1 MLRLAA
7 HCKLILAEKAHPWRK
22 QQITAINP
30 IIYSFLVSSIAPFSS
45 SSSKKSSSLQNHYIR
60 KRRKWP
66 IKPFETQRHDAFA
79 LRLAKQSF
87 KQSIR
92 RNKIHLLSDLIS
104 SFSAYEINPNPQS
117 YHLLFKILIQK
128 RPPNWTDQISQILD
142 HIEKVESFETP
153 ESIFTDLIKFYGD
166 VRMFNDA
173 IELFSRIPRLRC
185 VPSVEVLNALL
196 TVLCR
201 DEKGLEMVPQVLVT
215 SSEVMKIRIEESTFG
230 VLIKALCKIGNSNNA
245 YDLLNHMVAEGFGVD
260 RKICSLMLATM
271 CRQINCNGNDIIRF
285 VDDLKKLGFEPK
297 RDDFRNVIG
306 FLVRKGKCMDAL
318 GLFKQ
323 MKLNR
328 IRPDIPCYN
337 FLLDGLI
344 RDRDFSRADKLF
356 DELLVL
362 GLNPDIHTYNVYISG
377 LIVQKK
383 IDDGIRILNSMEDLG
398 CKPGPSTYCSILRA
412 LCEVEEMGRVIEFLN
427 EMRGKCMQ
435 INGDMYEILIDGFV
449 SNGDVNGAF
458 SFIREMFREKFFVPR
473 RTSLGKIVN
482 WLCETG
488 MCSKAMELLGEE
500 VVKGIL
506 ETKGH
511 VF

>member
-1 MLRLAA
+1 MTSAA
-7 HCKLILAEKAHPWRK
+7 L
-22 QQITAINP
+22 
-30 IIYSFLVSSIAPFSS
+30 FSS
-45 SSSKKSSSLQNHYIR
+45 SSPKKSSSLQNHYIR

-66 IKPFETQRHDAFA
+66 IKPFETQRDEAFA
-79 LRLAKQSF
+79 LRLAKLSF

-92 RNKIHLLSDLIS
+92 RNKFHLLSDLIS

-128 RPPNWTDQISQILD
+128 RPPNWTDQISRILD

-166 VRMFNDA
+166 VRRFDDA
-173 IELFSRIPRLRC
+173 VELFSRIPRLRC
-185 VPSVEVLNALL
+185 NPSVELLNALL

-201 DEKGLEMVPQVLVT
+201 DEKGLEVVPQVLVT

-260 RKICSLMLATM
+260 RKIYSLMLATM
-271 CRQINCNGNDIIRF
+271 CRQINCNGNGNGNDIMRF

-297 RDDFRNVIG
+297 RDDFRNVIS
-306 FLVRKGKCMDAL
+306 FLVRKGKCKDAL

-323 MKLNR
+323 MKSNG
-328 IRPDIPCYN
+328 IRPDIRCYN
-337 FLLDGLI
+337 LLLDGLI
-344 RDRDFSRADKLF
+344 LDRDFSRADKLF
-356 DELLVL
+356 DELLVF
-362 GLNPDIHTYNVYISG
+362 GLNPDFHTYNVYISG
-377 LIVQKK
+377 LIVQNK
-383 IDDGIRILNSMEDLG
+383 IDDGIRIFNSMEELG
-398 CKPGPSTYCSILRA
+398 CKPAPSTYFSILRA
-412 LCEVEEMGRVIEFLN
+412 LCEVGEMGRAIGFVN

-435 INGDMYEILIDGFV
+435 INADMYEILIDGFV
-449 SNGDVNGAF
+449 SNGDVNGAL
-458 SFIREMFREKFFVPR
+458 SFLRKMFREKFFVPR
-473 RTSLGKIVN
+473 RTALGKIVN
-482 WLCETG
+482 WLCEIG

-506 ETKGH
+506 ETKTH